1 MKLPCERLSVEILK
15 SQIIKLFGGNVQY
28 ASQNTIKLIL
38 NEKILKFK
46 FKNFENTKLKNLT
59 ICYIDNQQYEGILYH
74 SNFFGGDIVDYNEE
88 FLNIVKGFLNLIEE
102 EGFDYFYSF
111 SVTKNPSKTIYHQ
124 L

>member
-15 SQIIKLFGGNVQY
+15 SQILKLFGGNVQY
-28 ASQNTIKLIL
+28 TSQNTIKLIL

>member
-28 ASQNTIKLIL
+28 TSQNTIKLIL

>member
-1 MKLPCERLSVEILK
+1 MFLLNNTMKLPCERLSVEILK
-15 SQIIKLFGGNVQY
+15 SQILLKFGGNVKY
-28 ASQNTIKLIL
+28 TSQNTIKVSL
-38 NEKILKFK
+38 NEKTLKFK

-88 FLNIVKGFLNLIEE
+88 FLNIVKGYLKLIEE

-111 SVTKNPSKTIYHQ
+111 SQRLH
-124 L
+124 

>member
-1 MKLPCERLSVEILK
+1 MKLPCERLSIEILK
-15 SQIIKLFGGNVQY
+15 SQILKLFGGNVQY
-28 ASQNTIKLIL
+28 TSQNTIKLIL

-88 FLNIVKGFLNLIEE
+88 FLNIVKEYLKLIEE

-111 SVTKNPSKTIYHQ
+111 SQRLH
-124 L
+124 